1 VGICNALAL
10 MTQLLYS
17 EGRGEDLEGQLAIL
31 QVIQNRTTE
40 TEDIC
45 DVIRSPGQFVYSK
58 VSDSKELETTVD
70 LFLQGELK
78 APPWSMDKTHFYSG
92 EKPYWAVVDKCYKHG
107 NHTFCRVD

>member
-1 VGICNALAL
+1 

-17 EGRGEDLEGQLAIL
+17 EGRGEDLQGQLAIL

-40 TEDIC
+40 TENIC
-45 DVIRSPGQFVYSK
+45 DVIRSPGQFVYSNG
-58 VSDSKELETTVD
+58 VVEEEIESIVY
-70 LFLQGELK
+70 LFLQGELQ

-92 EKPYWAVVDKCYKHG
+92 EKPYWAVAEKCHRHG